1 MRRRGGMKKGGK
13 IALTAQRITRAVSA
27 SAGRQKMMR
36 GPGQRIAHGRARPP
50 VEGSPPMCDAAEF
63 ARLGAA
69 GKEVREVLA
78 RHGLTPAQEKKVLAA
93 LMAQKT
99 IAGRRQDQ
107 WPEAGKD
114 TLDLV
119 YGYILAATAR
129 QTAAFAAAPIEGHA

>member
-1 MRRRGGMKKGGK
+1 
-13 IALTAQRITRAVSA
+13 
-27 SAGRQKMMR
+27 
-36 GPGQRIAHGRARPP
+36 
-50 VEGSPPMCDAAEF
+50 MCDGAEF

-78 RHGLTPAQEKKVLAA
+78 RHGLTQAQEKKVLAA
-93 LMAQKT
+93 LMTQKT

-129 QTAAFAAAPIEGHA
+129 QTAVFAAAPIEGRA